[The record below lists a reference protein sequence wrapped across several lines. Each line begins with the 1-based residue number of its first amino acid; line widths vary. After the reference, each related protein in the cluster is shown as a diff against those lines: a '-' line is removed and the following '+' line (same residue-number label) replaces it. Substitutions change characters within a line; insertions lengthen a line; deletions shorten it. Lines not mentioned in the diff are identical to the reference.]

1 MKCNQYLLGDVCNF
15 IDYRGKT
22 PPKQN
27 FGIPLITAKIVKN
40 GTILPPTEFISEE
53 YYDEWMRRGIPKK
66 GAVIFTTEAP
76 LGEVAQINTSEKLAF
91 AQRVIILDPKEEI
104 LSPDYLLFALQ
115 EGLLKSRIQSRASG
129 TTVVGIKS
137 SELKK
142 VVIDLPDLSTQRRI
156 AAILSSLDDKIEL
169 NNKINANLKEQA
181 QALFKSWF
189 VDFEPWG
196 GVMPEGWREGTL
208 AELCF
213 YSKEKISISKID
225 LTSYYSTENMLPE
238 KLGATVASG
247 LPSVEFVTSCK
258 PGDTLISNIRPY
270 FKKILYCDR
279 ISGCSNDVLCLRPID
294 KKYSHYVYAL
304 AYGDEFFDYMMSG
317 AKGTKMPRGDKQLI
331 MRYPVFLPSEQHLIE
346 FNKLLSHFYSMIRIN
361 MNENLRL
368 AELRDTLLP
377 MLMSGELDVSDIEL
391 SEVSDA

>member
-91 AQRVIILDPKEEI
+91 AQRVIILEPKEEI

-156 AAILSSLDDKIEL
+156 AAILSSLDAKIEL
-169 NNKINANLKEQA
+169 NNKINANLQQQA
-181 QALFKSWF
+181 QALFKSF
-189 VDFEPWG
+189 YENSRKEVPFTDLVDILG
-196 GVMPEGWREGTL
+196 GGTPKTGESSYWNGKVPFFTPKDASDLYAIITEKTLTEEGL
-208 AELCF
+208 FHCNSQL
-213 YSKEKISISKID
+213 YPK
-225 LTSYYSTENMLPE
+225 N
-238 KLGATVASG
+238 TV
-247 LPSVEFVTSCK
+247 FVTARGTVGKIALAGVPMAMNQSC
-258 PGDTLISNIRPY
+258 
-270 FKKILYCDR
+270 
-279 ISGCSNDVLCLRPID
+279 
-294 KKYSHYVYAL
+294 YAL
-304 AYGDEFFDYMMSG
+304 AG
-317 AKGTKMPRGDKQLI
+317 KNIKQLLVYFYTSQVI
-331 MRYPVFLPSEQHLIE
+331 KSLKNKASGSVFDAITT
-346 FNKLLSHFYSMIRIN
+346 KDFYSEKVYVLDEIAEKEFCLYAEPVMELILQN
-361 MNENLRL
+361 GFQNLRL

-377 MLMSGELDVSDIEL
+377 KLMSGELDVSDIEL

>member
-169 NNKINANLKEQA
+169 NNKINANLQEQA
-181 QALFKSWF
+181 QALFKSFYENSRKEVPFTDLVDILGGGTPKTGELSYWNGKIPFFTPKDASDLYAIITEKTITEEGLFHCNSQLYPKNTVF
-189 VDFEPWG
+189 VTARG
-196 GVMPEGWREGTL
+196 TVGKIALAGVPMAMNQSCYALVGKNIKQLLVYFYTSQVIKSLKNKASGSVFDAITTKD
-208 AELCF
+208 F
-213 YSKEKISISKID
+213 YSEKVYVLDEIAEKEFC
-225 LTSYYSTENMLPE
+225 LYAEPVME
-238 KLGATVASG
+238 
-247 LPSVEFVTSCK
+247 
-258 PGDTLISNIRPY
+258 LILQNG
-270 FKKILYCDR
+270 F
-279 ISGCSNDVLCLRPID
+279 
-294 KKYSHYVYAL
+294 
-304 AYGDEFFDYMMSG
+304 
-317 AKGTKMPRGDKQLI
+317 Q
-331 MRYPVFLPSEQHLIE
+331 
-346 FNKLLSHFYSMIRIN
+346 
-361 MNENLRL
+361 NLRL
-368 AELRDTLLP
+368 TKLRDTLLP
-377 MLMSGELDVSDIEL
+377 KLMSGELDVSDIEL